1 MVTIGQVMLML
12 VGFALKAEI
21 AIRLH
26 PVAAR
31 QVAPGELYDI
41 PHVEAHDE
49 HLTQLQGVYVFVVE
63 LHLAHLPLVAAAE
76 HQSADVDGKE
86 ATPREMLV
94 IDYFHL
100 CYSLSFMLQIY
111 NFIWKLGVFERGKR
125 QVSPKKLPY
134 TTADIN
140 CSPMATGRLN
150 RTTKRVC

>member
-1 MVTIGQVMLML
+1 MVTIGQVVLML
-12 VGFALKAEI
+12 VGLSLKAEI

-94 IDYFHL
+94 IDYFH
-100 CYSLSFMLQIY
+100 I
-111 NFIWKLGVFERGKR
+111 
-125 QVSPKKLPY
+125 
-134 TTADIN
+134 
-140 CSPMATGRLN
+140 
-150 RTTKRVC
+150 VCKSTLFL